1 MEQLQVSEDEGPIQE
16 WGLWFLEPGQE
27 HIDEAKSA
35 LQSSGVSGKGV
46 AKPVKAKPNT
56 AKHAR
61 KGSGLRGAN
70 KGRKKNT
77 KKSAKNTKKSAKIGP
92 KKTDVEIEMEDFM
105 DGFELIDLDAEEEEI
120 ERMAMYADTTNN
132 DESNL
137 QFEFLFNDEELKEM
151 NRQLREGLSLRV
163 LRELGVG
170 VTITVK
176 PKEEKGVG
184 GVKCCAD
191 VSCDCEKYIRWKLCR
206 HVVYFEY
213 LHNGRLPEASSTDAN
228 ENWVENREKILKFI
242 KSTHIDICQYV
253 PKEDVFGLKSEEIDL
268 KPGAAVQI

>member
-1 MEQLQVSEDEGPIQE
+1 M
-16 WGLWFLEPGQE
+16 
-27 HIDEAKSA
+27 
-35 LQSSGVSGKGV
+35 
-46 AKPVKAKPNT
+46 
-56 AKHAR
+56 
-61 KGSGLRGAN
+61 
-70 KGRKKNT
+70 
-77 KKSAKNTKKSAKIGP
+77 
-92 KKTDVEIEMEDFM
+92 
-105 DGFELIDLDAEEEEI
+105 
-120 ERMAMYADTTNN
+120 
-132 DESNL
+132 
-137 QFEFLFNDEELKEM
+137 
-151 NRQLREGLSLRV
+151 RV

-176 PKEEKGVG
+176 PKEDEEVG

-213 LHNGRLPEASSTDAN
+213 LHNWRLPEASSTDAN